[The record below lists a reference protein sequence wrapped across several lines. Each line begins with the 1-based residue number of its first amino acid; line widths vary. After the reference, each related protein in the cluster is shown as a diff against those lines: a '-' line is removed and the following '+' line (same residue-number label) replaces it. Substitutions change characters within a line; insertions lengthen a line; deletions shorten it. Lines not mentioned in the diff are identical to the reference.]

1 MRKQIESISRYIFPL
16 YDEKTS
22 IWRYGSEHQCVAAPF
37 SLLSPS
43 QLPHSGCVG
52 QWPWALAC
60 TGYICS
66 KRGTKRRG
74 RSSTVP
80 KHFGVS
86 ASSQDRHPVR
96 RRRPLSVCLLFSG
109 HLVPSSS
116 SWHCCLPKASSSALL
131 PPGMELGLG
140 KRRLSAAFHR
150 TACGHA
156 RCAMP
161 MNGQGTRGPSARDD
175 RAKQA

>member
-1 MRKQIESISRYIFPL
+1 MMKRLQ
-16 YDEKTS
+16 
-22 IWRYGSEHQCVAAPF
+22 YGDMGLSTRVWQRPSPF
-37 SLLSPS
+37 SALLNCHT
-43 QLPHSGCVG
+43 QDVDSGPGLWPVPAIFVASEAQAKRSILHGAETLRRQRFFTG
-52 QWPWALAC
+52 QTP
-60 TGYICS
+60 CS
-66 KRGTKRRG
+66 
-74 RSSTVP
+74 
-80 KHFGVS
+80 S
-86 ASSQDRHPVR
+86 ASASVR
-96 RRRPLSVCLLFSG
+96 LSSFFTYG

-161 MNGQGTRGPSARDD
+161 MNGQGTRGPSAPSARDD

>member
-1 MRKQIESISRYIFPL
+1 MMKRLQ
-16 YDEKTS
+16 
-22 IWRYGSEHQCVAAPF
+22 YGDMGLSTRVWQRPSPF
-37 SLLSPS
+37 SALLSCHT
-43 QLPHSGCVG
+43 QDVDSGPG
-52 QWPWALAC
+52 LWP
-60 TGYICS
+60 
-66 KRGTKRRG
+66 
-74 RSSTVP
+74 VP
-80 KHFGVS
+80 AIFVASEAQSEEVDPPRCRNTS
-86 ASSQDRHPVR
+86 ASALLHRTDTLFVGVGLCP
-96 RRRPLSVCLLFSG
+96 SVFFFHFTYG

-161 MNGQGTRGPSARDD
+161 MNGQGTRGPSAPSARDD

>member
-1 MRKQIESISRYIFPL
+1 MMKRLQ
-16 YDEKTS
+16 
-22 IWRYGSEHQCVAAPF
+22 YGDMGLSTRVWQRPSPF
-37 SLLSPS
+37 SALLSC
-43 QLPHSGCVG
+43 HTHDVNSGPGLWPVPAIFVASEAQAKRSILHGAETLRRQRFFTG
-52 QWPWALAC
+52 QTP
-60 TGYICS
+60 CS
-66 KRGTKRRG
+66 
-74 RSSTVP
+74 
-80 KHFGVS
+80 S
-86 ASSQDRHPVR
+86 ASASVR
-96 RRRPLSVCLLFSG
+96 LSSFFTYG

-161 MNGQGTRGPSARDD
+161 MNGQGTRGPSAPSARDD

>member
-1 MRKQIESISRYIFPL
+1 MMKRLQ
-16 YDEKTS
+16 
-22 IWRYGSEHQCVAAPF
+22 YGDMGLSTRVWQRPSPF
-37 SLLSPS
+37 SALLSCHT
-43 QLPHSGCVG
+43 QDVDSGPGLWPVPAIFVASEAQAKRSILHGAETLRRQRFFTG
-52 QWPWALAC
+52 QTP
-60 TGYICS
+60 CS
-66 KRGTKRRG
+66 
-74 RSSTVP
+74 
-80 KHFGVS
+80 S
-86 ASSQDRHPVR
+86 ASASVR
-96 RRRPLSVCLLFSG
+96 LSSFFTYG

-161 MNGQGTRGPSARDD
+161 MNGQGTRGPSAPSARGCPG
-175 RAKQA
+175 